1 MDGALPVGLLATL
14 LRELLEGDP
23 RLSDLWV
30 EGEVFNRFPARSGHV
45 YFTLRDGDGQVKC
58 VLFRG
63 QAARQSIMPADGNQI
78 AVHGGLTFYP
88 PDGSTRI
95 IIDSIQPAGIGL
107 AALEL
112 ARLRERLAAE
122 GLFAPER
129 KRPLPAAPKVIG
141 VVTSPDGAVWHDIQT
156 VLRRRYPLVEAVL
169 SPAAVQGQRAPDS
182 IVAALVALQQLE
194 RCDIIIVA
202 RGGGSAEDLAAFN
215 DERVVRAVF
224 ACRVPVVSGVGH
236 ETDWTLIDDVADVRA
251 PTPSVA
257 AELCVPD
264 MTELRVHIADRRLRL
279 VRGLDRLSANEEQ
292 RLAHIRGRLRRADPL
307 TRIRDRQAAVAALL
321 RRGGVQTHATLTRA
335 DAAVLARRSL
345 LQALEPSAV
354 LRRGY
359 AVVLDAETER
369 PIGRV
374 RDAVV
379 GREFIAELTDGAI
392 FGRIEST
399 STVRGA

>member
-1 MDGALPVGLLATL
+1 MDGALPVGLLAAL

-23 RLSDLWV
+23 RLADLWV
-30 EGEVFNRFPARSGHV
+30 EGEVFNRFLARSGHI
-45 YFTLRDGDGQVKC
+45 YFTLRDGDGQIKC

-63 QAARQSIMPADGNQI
+63 QAQRQAIVPADGDQI

-95 IIDSIQPAGIGL
+95 IVDSVQPAGIGL

-129 KRPLPAAPKVIG
+129 KRPLPPTPKVIG

-169 SPAAVQGQRAPDS
+169 SPAAVQGARAPES
-182 IVAALVALQQLE
+182 IVAALAALQKLD
-194 RCDIIIVA
+194 RCDVVIVA

-224 ACRVPVVSGVGH
+224 ACRIPVVSGVGH

-257 AELCVPD
+257 AEVCVPD
-264 MTELRVHIADRRLRL
+264 MADLRFRIGDQRLRL
-279 VRGLDRLSANEEQ
+279 WRGLGRLSAAEEQ
-292 RLAHIRGRLRRADPL
+292 RFAQMRGRLRRSDPL
-307 TRIRDRQAAVAALL
+307 AMIRDRQAAVAGL
-321 RRGGVQTHATLTRA
+321 RRRGSLQTRAALGRA
-335 DAAVLARRSL
+335 DAAVVARRNL
-345 LQALEPSAV
+345 LQALEPAAV

-359 AVVLDAETER
+359 AVVLDAASER
-369 PIGRV
+369 PIARV
-374 RDAVV
+374 RDAKV
-379 GREFIAELTDGAI
+379 GREFIAELSDGAI
-392 FGRIEST
+392 FGRIEAT

>member
-1 MDGALPVGLLATL
+1 MDGALPVGLLAAL
-14 LRELLEGDP
+14 LREWLEGDP
-23 RLSDLWV
+23 RLADLWV
-30 EGEVFNRFPARSGHV
+30 EGEVFNRFLARSGHV
-45 YFTLRDGDGQVKC
+45 YFTLRDGDGQLKC

-63 QAARQSIMPADGNQI
+63 QAQRQAAIPADGDQI

-95 IIDSIQPAGIGL
+95 IVDSVQPAGIGL
-107 AALEL
+107 AALQL
-112 ARLRERLAAE
+112 ARLREQLAAE
-122 GLFAPER
+122 GLFAADR
-129 KRPLPAAPKVIG
+129 KRSLPPAPKVIG

-156 VLRRRYPLVEAVL
+156 VLRRRYPLVEAIL
-169 SPAAVQGQRAPDS
+169 SPAAVQGERAPDS
-182 IVAALVALQQLE
+182 IVNALNALQQLE
-194 RCDIIIVA
+194 KCDVIIVA

-264 MTELRVHIADRRLRL
+264 LSDLRVRIADHRLRL
-279 VRGLDRLSANEEQ
+279 GRGLDRLSAEEER
-292 RLAHIRGRLRRADPL
+292 RLAQMRSRLRRVDPSLTIHDRQEIVEALLHRGARSAHAAL
-307 TRIRDRQAAVAALL
+307 TRN
-321 RRGGVQTHATLTRA
+321 G
-335 DAAVLARRSL
+335 AAVLARRGL
-345 LQALEPSAV
+345 LAALEPAAV

-369 PIGRV
+369 PIARL
-374 RDAVV
+374 RDATI
-379 GREFIAELTDGAI
+379 GREFIAELIDGAI

-399 STVRGA
+399 SPVRGA

>member
-1 MDGALPVGLLATL
+1 MESALPVGLLAAL

-30 EGEVFNRFPARSGHV
+30 EGEVFNRFLARSGHV
-45 YFTLRDGDGQVKC
+45 YFTLRDGDGQLKC

-63 QAARQSIMPADGNQI
+63 QAQRQPTLPADGDQI

-95 IIDSIQPAGIGL
+95 IVDSIQPAGIGL

-112 ARLRERLAAE
+112 SRLRERLDAE
-122 GLFAPER
+122 GLFAADR
-129 KRPLPAAPKVIG
+129 KRALPAAPKVIG

-169 SPAAVQGQRAPDS
+169 SPAAVQGDRAPES
-182 IVAALVALQQLE
+182 IVNALVALQHIE
-194 RCDIIIVA
+194 RCDVIIVA

-215 DERVVRAVF
+215 DEQVIRAVF

-264 MTELRVHIADRRLRL
+264 MLDLRYRIADQRLRL
-279 VRGLDRLSANEEQ
+279 GRGLDRLSTAEEQ
-292 RLAHIRGRLRRADPL
+292 RLAQVQRRLRRVDPL
-307 TRIRDRQAAVAALL
+307 TAIRDRRNAVDALL
-321 RRGGVQTHATLTRA
+321 RRGGLHAN
-335 DAAVLARRSL
+335 AALARGNVAVGGRRSL
-345 LQALEPSAV
+345 LQALEPAAV

-359 AVVLDAETER
+359 AVVLDAETEC
-369 PIGRV
+369 PVAHV

>member
-1 MDGALPVGLLATL
+1 MESALPVGLLAAL

-30 EGEVFNRFPARSGHV
+30 EGEVFNRFLARSGHV
-45 YFTLRDGDGQVKC
+45 YFTLRDGDGQIKC

-63 QAARQSIMPADGNQI
+63 AAQRQSVLPDNGDQI

-95 IIDSIQPAGIGL
+95 IVDSIQPAGIGL

-112 ARLRERLAAE
+112 ARLRERLEAE
-122 GLFAPER
+122 GLFAPDR
-129 KRPLPAAPKVIG
+129 KRPLPVVPKVIG

-169 SPAAVQGQRAPDS
+169 SPAAVQGERAPES
-182 IVAALVALQQLE
+182 IVNALVALQHIE

-202 RGGGSAEDLAAFN
+202 RGGGSAEDLSAFN
-215 DERVVRAVF
+215 DERVIRAVF

-264 MTELRVHIADRRLRL
+264 MLDLRHRIADQRLRL
-279 VRGLDRLSANEEQ
+279 GRGLDRLSVAEEQ
-292 RLAHIRGRLRRADPL
+292 RLDQARRRLLRVDPL
-307 TRIRDRQAAVAALL
+307 AMIRDRRGAVEALV
-321 RRGGVQTHATLTRA
+321 RRGALHAHATLDRGNVGVA
-335 DAAVLARRSL
+335 ARRSL
-345 LQALEPSAV
+345 LQALEPAAV

-369 PIGRV
+369 PIAHV
-374 RDAVV
+374 RDAVI
-379 GREFIAELTDGAI
+379 GREFIAELSDGAI